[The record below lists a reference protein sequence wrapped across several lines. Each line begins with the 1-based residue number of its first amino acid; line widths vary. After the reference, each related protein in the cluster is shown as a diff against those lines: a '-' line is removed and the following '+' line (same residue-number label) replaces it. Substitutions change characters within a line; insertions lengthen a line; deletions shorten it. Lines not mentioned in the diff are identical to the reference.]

1 MAVNRE
7 QPRKILDLLKRH
19 FPVLRGIGVA
29 VLGLAF
35 KPGTDDMR
43 ETPALPIVKE
53 LLSQGAKV
61 KGYDPIVR
69 QKVLTMFPHSNFA
82 ICDNIREAITGTQAV
97 VLLTRWSEFSQVPEL
112 LSEMDS
118 PPVIID
124 GRRMLDKHDV
134 ANYEGI
140 GL

>member
-1 MAVNRE
+1 ML
-7 QPRKILDLLKRH
+7 Q
-19 FPVLRGIGVA
+19 GINVA

-53 LLSQGAKV
+53 ILSQGAKV

-69 QKVLTMFPHSNFA
+69 QKALTMFAHSHFT
-82 ICDNIREAITGTQAV
+82 ICDNIREAIDGTQAV
-97 VLLTRWSEFSQVPEL
+97 VLLTRWSEFYNLPAL
-112 LSEMDS
+112 LSEMDQQ
-118 PPVIID
+118 PLLID
-124 GRRMLDKHDV
+124 GRRMLDKHDFS
-134 ANYEGI
+134 NYEGI

>member
-1 MAVNRE
+1 M
-7 QPRKILDLLKRH
+7 
-19 FPVLRGIGVA
+19 
-29 VLGLAF
+29 LGLAF

-53 LLSQGAKV
+53 LLSQGVRV
-61 KGYDPIVR
+61 KGYDPIVG
-69 QKVLTMFPHSNFA
+69 QKALTVFAHSHFT
-82 ICDNIREAITGTQAV
+82 ICDNIREAIDGTQAV
-97 VLLTRWSEFSQVPEL
+97 VLLTRWNEFYQVPEL

-124 GRRMLDKHDV
+124 GRRMLDKHHLN
-134 ANYEGI
+134 NYEGI